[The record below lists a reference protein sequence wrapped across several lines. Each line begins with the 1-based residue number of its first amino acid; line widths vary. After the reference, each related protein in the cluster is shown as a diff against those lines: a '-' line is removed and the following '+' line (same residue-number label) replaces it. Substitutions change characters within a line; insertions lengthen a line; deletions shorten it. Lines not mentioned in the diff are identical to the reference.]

1 MRILKLIRY
10 KVLTLIIERQIL
22 LTNFQGNV

>member
-10 KVLTLIIERQIL
+10 KVLTLIIEHQIL